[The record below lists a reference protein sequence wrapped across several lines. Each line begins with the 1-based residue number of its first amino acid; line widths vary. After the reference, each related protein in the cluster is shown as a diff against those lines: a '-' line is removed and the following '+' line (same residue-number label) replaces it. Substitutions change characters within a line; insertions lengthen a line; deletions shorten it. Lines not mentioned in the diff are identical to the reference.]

1 MNIFASLL
9 LLMIPVT
16 LLAAEQAPY
25 AGEEQR
31 WIKSLSAGEIE
42 SLRNG
47 SGMGL
52 AKLAELNHFPGPKHV
67 LEVSGELGLSPSQLA
82 STEALYEEMLG
93 NAVAIGKDILTA
105 ESRLEQDFA
114 EKTIS
119 AETLESALLEIGAL
133 RARLRYVHLEAHLR
147 QERLLTS
154 EQIQKYDELRGY
166 RGAAHGHSEHS
177 KNRHE

>member
-1 MNIFASLL
+1 MNKFASLL
-9 LLMIPVT
+9 LFMIPVT
-16 LLAAEQAPY
+16 LLASEQAPY

-31 WIKSLSAGEIE
+31 RIKSLSAQEIE

-67 LEVSGELGLSPSQLA
+67 LEVAGELELSPSQLA
-82 STEALYEEMLG
+82 STEALYEEMLAD
-93 NAVAIGKDILTA
+93 AVALGKDILLA
-105 ESRLEQDFA
+105 ESRLDQDFT
-114 EKTIS
+114 EKIIS
-119 AETLESALLEIGAL
+119 SGTLESALLEIGTL

-147 QERLLTS
+147 QQKLLTS

-166 RGAAHGHSEHS
+166 RGAAHDHSEHS
-177 KNRHE
+177 KNHHE